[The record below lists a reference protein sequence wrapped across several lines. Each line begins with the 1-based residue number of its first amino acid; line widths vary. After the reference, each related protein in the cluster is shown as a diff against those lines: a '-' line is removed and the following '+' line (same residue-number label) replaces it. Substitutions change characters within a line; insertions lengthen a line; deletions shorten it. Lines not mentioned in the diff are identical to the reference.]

1 MEFNPKQIVREWSHR
16 VSTGMPDIMND
27 WHLERLVEL
36 LVEKKYT
43 KAFIKELIK
52 NLTELKFKDKAAF
65 QAYQAKHKMRDTTK
79 VTIGGKETTA
89 GDAKKDGDK
98 KGDEETTS
106 SGGMSSENIDA
117 IDGEAKEG
125 GMNKEVKAPGNDTST
140 VNEIGVGYAMACM
153 EESPDDVSG
162 CLDKKLDSTKL
173 GKGTSKKKRKQI
185 IQSARAEKKRV
196 DDHMKEKGMDP
207 EKTKVSH
214 VWGSK
219 QSLKGCV
226 DHMKE
231 KGVKEIN
238 GIPCNYDE
246 KELYQ
251 FDKNGNIKVDKDGN
265 PIPKPVEMDEN
276 GVPKNY
282 AQVLLNGGGGD
293 DPTDTTIV
301 MVDDSVDPPKCEV
314 LHTSNKTTSDDIQGN
329 GSPNEELNQITESAK
344 NSVDDPKNKEDID
357 KATKESQE
365 EIANARVEQKEYVN
379 KQSTKMN
386 SHLKDDATCDKAI
399 AMLENDETDN
409 PPGIS
414 SAGGKYFKVV
424 TTRKAVKK
432 YMKENNIEP
441 PLTQE
446 QKRQI
451 MRVYTDDIANS
462 GEELRDGDVQILAR
476 MYGDR
481 KIQKRDENGKPLTKG
496 GKPVYENVNGEE
508 YLTGNPAEKPV
519 FSNKELNSYYEKQ
532 TDAINNHREKLNE
545 IGKRE
550 GKPGLGDKQHTKRM
564 IHRLHLGIAD
574 GESAGGVPADS
585 FQLNMGR
592 YKRKDIQKGKDGKHY
607 TMKDGKWHEITKDGV
622 SEEPSDISSDDL
634 TGSSDCAVIADGKT
648 HRHCLGMKEGEKVED
663 GFSVE
668 YGEIEK
674 DGKSYKAIIYDR
686 NRNIVGYQIC
696 RSKSGPGGSVN
707 DTIQYHKDYQKCM
720 AEHTIQND
728 RCG

>member
-251 FDKNGNIKVDKDGN
+251 FDKNGNIKMDKDGN
-265 PIPKPVEMDEN
+265 PIPKPIEYDEN

-282 AQVLLNGGGGD
+282 AQVILNGGGGD
-293 DPTDTTIV
+293 DPTDTMVT
-301 MVDDSVDPPKCEV
+301 MVDDSVDPPKVEI
-314 LHTSNKTTSDDIQGN
+314 LHTSNKTTSADIQAN
-329 GSPNEELNQITESAK
+329 GSPNEELSQTTDAAKKEVESE
-344 NSVDDPKNKEDID
+344 EDRAAID
-357 KATKESQE
+357 KADKEAKE
-365 EIANARVEQKEYVN
+365 KVKDARKRQKEYIGEQG
-379 KQSTKMN
+379 KKMATQVE
-386 SHLKDDATCDKAI
+386 DDEVADR
-399 AMLENDETDN
+399 MLGRLENGKDGD

-414 SAGGKYFKVV
+414 KTEGKYYK
-424 TTRKAVKK
+424 KMQGHPAVKAW
-432 YMKENNIEP
+432 MKENGIKP

-446 QKRQI
+446 QKRE
-451 MRVYTDDIANS
+451 MLKEYSKGVSDPSHPHYKLRNDDT
-462 GEELRDGDVQILAR
+462 RILAEF
-476 MYGDR
+476 YGNEKLTTGKAPEEPIYSEKEMKSFYEEQTNALNENRDR
-481 KIQKRDENGKPLTKG
+481 
-496 GKPVYENVNGEE
+496 
-508 YLTGNPAEKPV
+508 
-519 FSNKELNSYYEKQ
+519 
-532 TDAINNHREKLNE
+532 LNE
-545 IGKRE
+545 I
-550 GKPGLGDKQHTKRM
+550 KPGLGDKVYTDRM
-564 IHRLHLGIAD
+564 LHRLHIP
-574 GESAGGVPADS
+574 SPS
-585 FQLNMGR
+585 SPPNFQLNMGQ
-592 YKRKDIQKGKDGKHY
+592 YDYQDLQKDKDGNLY
-607 TMKDGKWHEITKDGV
+607 EQDEDGNWFKIDENGNR
-622 SEEPSDISSDDL
+622 EENPSDIDKKDLSD
-634 TGSSDCAVIADGKT
+634 TECAVVVDDAA
-648 HRHCLGMKEGEKVED
+648 HRHCLGVKEGEDISDGFEVRYSEIKGED
-663 GFSVE
+663 GN
-668 YGEIEK
+668 
-674 DGKSYKAIIYDR
+674 YKAMVYDR
-686 NRNIVGYQIC
+686 NGNVVAIQTC

-707 DTIQYHKDYQKCM
+707 DTIHYGKDYQRCLAK
-720 AEHTIQND
+720 HTIQND